1 MAVATI
7 PLGCLALLL
16 ALPVEGKWDFRR
28 ENEEKHKYI
37 GCHIL
42 AVSDLA
48 VMVTN
53 HDNNNKVETYPFHH
67 RLAQGWYNLLDSDAF
82 SYSRADLKGGDRA
95 CLRILMKKGEIEA
108 CVSFSISARQEG
120 AVPPTRRY
128 KLGDWLPYHE
138 RRAAIVQFELDG
150 TPFPYHLGFEARAS
164 EFPAFDPAVARKL
177 RPKPFPSSRPFTY
190 PEYLI
195 FIR

>member
-95 CLRILMKKGEIEA
+95 CLQILRKNCTRHTEWGCKSCSQFSRCSRWEQPSFRI
-108 CVSFSISARQEG
+108 
-120 AVPPTRRY
+120 
-128 KLGDWLPYHE
+128 
-138 RRAAIVQFELDG
+138 
-150 TPFPYHLGFEARAS
+150 S
-164 EFPAFDPAVARKL
+164 EN
-177 RPKPFPSSRPFTY
+177 
-190 PEYLI
+190 
-195 FIR
+195 